1 MNKFVDNV
9 ELFEYTSAAEP
20 ISDLIKP
27 EIFDF
32 SKLDIK
38 ENNINDIY
46 QSPNLKIKY
55 INVTSLISV
64 CDSRASSNI
73 FYVLD
78 GEGTILFGN
87 ENINFKNGDI
97 ITLPF
102 YSEFK
107 IKSQSTN
114 LVWGNDEA
122 LNDYLGV
129 IPNRK
134 RFTPTIYCNKMLID
148 FVKKANEDENSLKRN
163 RNGVLLSNKQMVSEN
178 INTLTHTM
186 WSLLNVIGP
195 NIVQKP
201 HRHNSIAIDLC
212 ISADDNKVYTLMSK
226 ELNEDGTVKNPIKR
240 YWKKNSIFIT
250 PPGWWHSH
258 HNESENEA
266 WVFPIQ
272 DAGLYTYLNTLDIKF
287 VN

>member
-38 ENNINDIY
+38 ENNVNDIY
-46 QSPNLKIKY
+46 ESPNLKIKY

-78 GEGTILFGN
+78 GEGTILFGD

-129 IPNRK
+129 IPNRR

-226 ELNEDGTVKNPIKR
+226 ELNDDGTVKNPIKR

>member
-78 GEGTILFGN
+78 GDGTILFGN

-226 ELNEDGTVKNPIKR
+226 ELNDDGTVKNPIKR

>member
-38 ENNINDIY
+38 ENNVNDIY
-46 QSPNLKIKY
+46 ESPNLKIKY

-129 IPNRK
+129 IPNRR

-148 FVKKANEDENSLKRN
+148 FVKKANEDENYLKRN

-226 ELNEDGTVKNPIKR
+226 DLNDDGTVKNPIKR
-240 YWKKNSIFIT
+240 YWKKNTIFIT

>member
-1 MNKFVDNV
+1 M
-9 ELFEYTSAAEP
+9 
-20 ISDLIKP
+20 
-27 EIFDF
+27 
-32 SKLDIK
+32 
-38 ENNINDIY
+38 
-46 QSPNLKIKY
+46 
-55 INVTSLISV
+55 
-64 CDSRASSNI
+64 R
-73 FYVLD
+73 
-78 GEGTILFGN
+78 
-87 ENINFKNGDI
+87 NGDI

-107 IKSQSTN
+107 IKSLSAN

>member
-9 ELFEYTSAAEP
+9 KLFEYTSAAEP

-38 ENNINDIY
+38 ENNVNDIY
-46 QSPNLKIKY
+46 ESPNLKIKY

-78 GEGTILFGN
+78 GEGTILFGD

-129 IPNRK
+129 IPNRR

-148 FVKKANEDENSLKRN
+148 FVKKANEDENYLKRN

-226 ELNEDGTVKNPIKR
+226 DLNDDGTVKNPIKR
-240 YWKKNSIFIT
+240 YWKKNTIFIT

>member
-78 GEGTILFGN
+78 GDGTILFGN

-107 IKSQSTN
+107 IKSLSAN

>member
-38 ENNINDIY
+38 ENNVNDIY

-64 CDSRASSNI
+64 CNSRASSNI

-78 GEGTILFGN
+78 GEGTILFGD
-87 ENINFKNGDI
+87 ENIHFKNGDI

-107 IKSQSTN
+107 IKSLSAN

-129 IPNRK
+129 IPNKK
-134 RFTPTIYCNKMLID
+134 RFTPTIYCNKMLTD
-148 FVKKANEDENSLKRN
+148 FVKKANDDENSLKRN

-226 ELNEDGTVKNPIKR
+226 ELNDDGTVKNPIKR